1 MYLVLIDFAF
11 YVSDL
16 MNSDVARTSVRLH
29 CNLVLFL
36 STCVHLLCSRA
47 ALSRRVRCARLAHV
61 RVCVCVLVA
70 GPRALR
76 ATDPVHVRE
85 LVVDPRV

>member
-11 YVSDL
+11 YVSYL

-61 RVCVCVLVA
+61 RVCVLVA

-76 ATDPVHVRE
+76 ATDPVHARE
-85 LVVDPRV
+85 LVVDQRV